1 MQYFTYILESLKDG
15 RFYIG
20 QSQDLQKRLE
30 EHNKGFSRYTK
41 PYRPWKLIWQQS
53 FNTRKEAYQLEQKLK
68 TLKSRERLIKFI
80 SKG

>member
-20 QSQDLQKRLE
+20 QTQDLNKRLE
-30 EHNKGFSRYTK
+30 EQNRGFSRCTK

-53 FNTRKEAYQLEQKLK
+53 LNTRKEAYQLEQN
-68 TLKSRERLIKFI
+68 SINVHPI
-80 SKG
+80 